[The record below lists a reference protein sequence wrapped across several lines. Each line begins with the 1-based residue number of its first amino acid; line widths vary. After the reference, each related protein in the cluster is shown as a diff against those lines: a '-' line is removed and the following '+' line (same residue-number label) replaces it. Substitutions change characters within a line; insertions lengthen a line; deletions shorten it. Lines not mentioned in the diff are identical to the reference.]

1 MVKCSLTFFIIVQE
15 NLATQTA
22 TINYKFSEL
31 IQNVLDTFA
40 KIMETKTTDRFQ
52 TPARFGWGK
61 TANILHPHLARL
73 GKLGPLGG
81 RLKVISK
88 KEYDKKLEKQKLER
102 EREIRKQELKEIAE
116 EEAYEKKRFISNLGE
131 PQIDFKNLIVN
142 WQQTLSLTFKS
153 IIHTRSHIFKVKL
166 KSEKSNNYPFT
177 VKY

>member
-15 NLATQTA
+15 NLATQT
-22 TINYKFSEL
+22 TIINYKFSDL

-40 KIMETKTTDRFQ
+40 KIMETTDRFQ

-102 EREIRKQELKEIAE
+102 DREIRKQELKEIAE

-131 PQIDFKNLIVN
+131 PQIDFKSLIVN
-142 WQQTLSLTFKS
+142 WQQTRSLTFKS
-153 IIHTRSHIFKVKL
+153 TQGVTSS
-166 KSEKSNNYPFT
+166 KSSSNQKSPTTIYPLT
-177 VKY
+177 VKN